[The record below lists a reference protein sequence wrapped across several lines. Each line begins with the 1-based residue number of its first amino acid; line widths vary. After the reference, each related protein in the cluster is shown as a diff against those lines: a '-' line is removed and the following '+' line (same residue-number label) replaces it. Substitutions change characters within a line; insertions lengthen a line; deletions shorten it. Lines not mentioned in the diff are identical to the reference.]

1 MDFLSR
7 EWCSFALHQAY
18 HPGLVRDDR
27 SIVLLDPPPPIKR
40 LGSEHGSPTHF
51 TMEKSV
57 KIDSTAD
64 FSPLPP
70 WKTNDVKVSIL
81 QLVLE
86 IRGEICIHRHEQRCK
101 GKWSITSPLISRVE
115 IWDILIDEAS
125 SKTAS
130 LTGVMVGLH
139 AELYK
144 DPDMDG
150 EEDIAGTCYLLVLWT
165 NSGTV
170 KIDMSDDFKLY
181 RTWATAINQML
192 MVSSASPS
200 LSHSKIH
207 NPPFHQR

>member
-18 HPGLVRDDR
+18 QPGLARDDR

-70 WKTNDVKVSIL
+70 WKTNDVKVIL
-81 QLVLE
+81 GTRKLNLLRSKKE
-86 IRGEICIHRHEQRCK
+86 
-101 GKWSITSPLISRVE
+101 RV
-115 IWDILIDEAS
+115 
-125 SKTAS
+125 
-130 LTGVMVGLH
+130 VVGLH

-150 EEDIAGTCYLLVLWT
+150 EEDIAGTCYLLVLST

-170 KIDMSDDFKLY
+170 KIDMSDDFKPY

-192 MVSSASPS
+192 MVSTASPS